1 MSAGR
6 GDTEGV
12 RVLVVDDEPGVVAV
26 ASSYFE
32 HRSDRFEVVTETSAR
47 AALSRLEA
55 DGDAFDCVVSDF
67 EMPEMDG
74 LQFKDAVHEVQ
85 SDIPFILFTTR
96 GRELFEGTQPDEEV
110 NYLQKGGLNGGF
122 DELVDRVSTVT
133 GSEAT

>member
-1 MSAGR
+1 MSVGC

-47 AALSRLEA
+47 AALDRLEA
-55 DGDAFDCVVSDF
+55 DGDEFDCVVSDF

-74 LQFKDAVHEVQ
+74 LQFKEAVHEVQ
-85 SDIPFILFTTR
+85 SDIPFIIFTT
-96 GRELFEGTQPDEEV
+96 RELFEGTQTDEEV
-110 NYLQKGGLNGGF
+110 SYLQKGGLNGGF

-133 GSEAT
+133 GTEAT

>member
-1 MSAGR
+1 MSVGC

-47 AALSRLEA
+47 AALDRLEA
-55 DGDAFDCVVSDF
+55 GDEFDCVVSDF

-74 LQFKDAVHEVQ
+74 LQFKDAVHEVR

-96 GRELFEGTQPDEEV
+96 ERELFEGAKADDEV
-110 NYLQKGGLNGGF
+110 DYLQKGGINGGF
-122 DELVDRVSTVT
+122 DELVERVSSVA